1 MATEKKVK
9 DVDNIVIR
17 FAGDSGDG
25 MQLAGTIF
33 SNISAFMGND
43 IATFPDYPA
52 EIRAPQGTLGGVSGF
67 QVHVGAN
74 KIYTSGDECDVL
86 IAMNPAALKKNVS
99 FLSRRGVIIID
110 SDSFTEKDLEKA
122 LFKTKEPFKELG
134 VTNGRGTYLINV
146 PRIIKR
152 VWF

>member
-134 VTNGRGTYLINV
+134 VTNEVVEAPI
-146 PRIIKR
+146 
-152 VWF
+152 